1 MKDTTKNRRKTMNK
15 VILIGRLTAKPEL
28 RYTNSN
34 IAFTNFSLAV
44 NRPPKEDG
52 TKEADF
58 IQIRVWKKQ
67 AENVCKYLDKGRLV
81 SIEGRIQTDNYT
93 NKDGERK
100 YITVVVCEKIEFL
113 GGNKKEESKEEVP
126 EIEKD
131 PFADFGESVS
141 IDDNFL
147 D

>member
-1 MKDTTKNRRKTMNK
+1 MNK

-44 NRPPKEDG
+44 DRQPKEDG

-58 IQIRVWKKQ
+58 IEIRVWKKQ
-67 AENVCKYLDKGRLV
+67 AENVCQYLDKGSLV
-81 SIEGRIQTDNYT
+81 AIEGRIQTEKFT
-93 NKDGERK
+93 TKDGENRYK
-100 YITVVVCEKIEFL
+100 TLVIAERVMFL
-113 GGNKKEESKEEVP
+113 NSKKKEETKEEKRDNTDV
-126 EIEKD
+126 
-131 PFADFGESVS
+131 FADFGESVS
-141 IDDNFL
+141 IDDEFL

>member
-1 MKDTTKNRRKTMNK
+1 MNK

-44 NRPPKEDG
+44 DRQPKEDG

-58 IQIRVWKKQ
+58 IEIRVWRKQ
-67 AENVCKYLDKGRLV
+67 AENVCQYLDKGSLV
-81 SIEGRIQTDNYT
+81 AIEGRIQTEKFT
-93 NKDGERK
+93 TKDGENRYK
-100 YITVVVCEKIEFL
+100 TLVIAERVMFL
-113 GGNKKEESKEEVP
+113 NSKKKEETKEEKQDNTDV
-126 EIEKD
+126 
-131 PFADFGESVS
+131 FADFGESVS
-141 IDDNFL
+141 IDDEFL

>member
-1 MKDTTKNRRKTMNK
+1 MNK

-44 NRPPKEDG
+44 DRQPKEDG

-58 IQIRVWKKQ
+58 IEIRVWRKQ
-67 AENVCKYLDKGRLV
+67 AENVCQYLDKGSLV
-81 SIEGRIQTDNYT
+81 AIEGRIQTEKFT
-93 NKDGERK
+93 TKDGENRYK
-100 YITVVVCEKIEFL
+100 TLVIAERVMFL
-113 GGNKKEESKEEVP
+113 NSKKKEETKEEKQDNTDV
-126 EIEKD
+126 
-131 PFADFGESVS
+131 FADFGESVS
-141 IDDNFL
+141 IDDDWL

>member
-1 MKDTTKNRRKTMNK
+1 MNK

-44 NRPPKEDG
+44 DRPSKEDG
-52 TKEADF
+52 TKDADF

-67 AENVCKYLDKGRLV
+67 AENVCKYLDKGSLV
-81 SIEGRIQTDNYT
+81 AIEGRVQTEKFT
-93 NKDGERK
+93 TKDGENRYK
-100 YITVVVCEKIEFL
+100 TLVLAERVMFL
-113 GGNKKEESKEEVP
+113 NSKKKEESKEEP
-126 EIEKD
+126 QQIEKD

>member
-1 MKDTTKNRRKTMNK
+1 MNK

-44 NRPPKEDG
+44 DRQPKEDG

-58 IQIRVWKKQ
+58 IEIRVWRKQ
-67 AENVCKYLDKGRLV
+67 AENVCKYLDKGSLV
-81 SIEGRIQTDNYT
+81 AIEGRIQTEKFT
-93 NKDGERK
+93 TKDGENRYK
-100 YITVVVCEKIEFL
+100 TLVIAERVIFL
-113 GGNKKEESKEEVP
+113 NSKKKEETKE
-126 EIEKD
+126 KTKNNDND
-131 PFADFGESVS
+131 PFADFGQTVS
-141 IDDNFL
+141 IDDEFL

>member
-1 MKDTTKNRRKTMNK
+1 MNK

-44 NRPPKEDG
+44 DRQPKEDG

-58 IQIRVWKKQ
+58 IEIRVWRKQ
-67 AENVCKYLDKGRLV
+67 AENVCQYLDKGSLV
-81 SIEGRIQTDNYT
+81 AIEGRIQTEKFT
-93 NKDGERK
+93 TKDGENRYK
-100 YITVVVCEKIEFL
+100 TLVLAERVMFL
-113 GGNKKEESKEEVP
+113 NSKKKEESKEEP
-126 EIEKD
+126 QQIEKD

-141 IDDNFL
+141 IDDEFL

>member
-1 MKDTTKNRRKTMNK
+1 MNK

-44 NRPPKEDG
+44 DRPPKEDG
-52 TKEADF
+52 TKDADF

-100 YITVVVCEKIEFL
+100 YITVVVCERIEFL
-113 GGNKKEESKEEVP
+113 GGKKVEETKEEIP